1 PHTGAAPAVLPAGK
15 YVVEESTPPGYEVV
29 KEGDKNI
36 LIGDQFI
43 APVTQQFGG
52 IGNIWI
58 LPDQASTS
66 SYNSCYGTGG
76 GCTNPTT
83 DLGHPTPSTFG
94 PGGLITSTAPCVGA
108 LRIVPDFMSIS
119 PESGEVAPFAGASRH
134 LCDRKEIALNDQMES
149 VADFFVWT
157 KTPAASHYIGVITDD
172 FSSEFDP
179 AAPAFGEKFAV
190 PNVPIS
196 IRDYNGTEI
205 SRVYSDQ
212 WGMFNGVVYSTWEVN
227 PPNPTGYAPGM
238 MLTCM
243 NDPGPILDTRLG
255 SPTSGQLI
263 TDPQ

>member
-1 PHTGAAPAVLPAGK
+1 MPAASCKLLPP
-15 YVVEESTPPGYEVV
+15 SPGYQNNSRPTFTA
-29 KEGDKNI
+29 GTFTI
-36 LIGDQFI
+36 LL
-43 APVTQQFGG
+43 AT
-52 IGNIWI
+52 
-58 LPDQASTS
+58 
-66 SYNSCYGTGG
+66 
-76 GCTNPTT
+76 TT
-83 DLGHPTPSTFG
+83 DLGRTFNVGGFG
-94 PGGLITSTAPCVGA
+94 PGGLIVQPAPCVGQ

-119 PESGEVAPFAGASRH
+119 PESGEVAPFAGALRN

-212 WGMFNGVVYSTWEVN
+212 WGMFNNIWQRPSNRYPAFRAWDKRPRTK
-227 PPNPTGYAPGM
+227 PTH
-238 MLTCM
+238 
-243 NDPGPILDTRLG
+243 
-255 SPTSGQLI
+255 I
-263 TDPQ
+263 TIPS